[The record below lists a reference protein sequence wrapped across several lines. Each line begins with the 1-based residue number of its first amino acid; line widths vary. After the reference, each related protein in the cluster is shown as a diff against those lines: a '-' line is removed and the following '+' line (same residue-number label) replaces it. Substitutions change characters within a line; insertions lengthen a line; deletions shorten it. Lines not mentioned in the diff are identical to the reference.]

1 MKRKLLSS
9 LVISALSLGLL
20 VSAPSAS
27 FAAESKSTSAHTEST
42 MKTQST
48 ASLFATITGASKTE
62 WSFSDIELTYR
73 PNTLLSLG
81 VMEFTLPSGFTANT
95 KDTMNGRALRETQIL
110 NNGKTV
116 RIPLALDLLG
126 AGEFKLKL
134 NNKTLPASGT
144 YTFRAENKSLSIGNK
159 FYAEASIDVA
169 KRSTPPTQ
177 PCGCN

>member
-9 LVISALSLGLL
+9 LAISALSLGLL
-20 VSAPSAS
+20 VSAPTAS
-27 FAAESKSTSAHTEST
+27 FAAESKSTSEPT
-42 MKTQST
+42 MSIKSS

-95 KDTMNGRALRETQIL
+95 KDTLNGNALRETQIL

-134 NNKTLPASGT
+134 NNKTLPAAGT

-177 PCGCN
+177 PCGCK

>member
-9 LVISALSLGLL
+9 LAISALSLGLL
-20 VSAPSAS
+20 VSAPTAS
-27 FAAESKSTSAHTEST
+27 FAAESTSTKAHTEST
-42 MKTQST
+42 MRTQST

-95 KDTMNGRALRETQIL
+95 KDTLNGNALRTTQIL

-116 RIPLALDLLG
+116 RVPLALDLLG
-126 AGEFKLKL
+126 AGEFKLTL
-134 NNKTLPASGT
+134 NNKTLPAAGT

-169 KRSTPPTQ
+169 KREPPPTQ